1 MKKFAIILAGNGVYD
16 GSEIHEA
23 VMTMLAIDK
32 LGAEYTIFA
41 PDKPQHHVVNH
52 LTGDEMNES
61 RNVLVESARIA
72 RGNIQSLTQ
81 FNADD
86 FDALV
91 IPGGFGAAKNLSD
104 YAFKGAQLTI
114 DKEVENAVSAM
125 HKRRKPIGALCIAP
139 VILAKI
145 FKNST
150 VTIGNDEGTAQ
161 HIEAV
166 GAKHQTTKTG
176 EVAIDR
182 ENLLFSTPCYMLNA
196 SINDIAVSAEN
207 LVRAICQC
215 ADVPMC

>member
-23 VMTMLAIDK
+23 IMTMLAIDK

-52 LTGDEMNES
+52 LTGEEMNES

-114 DKEVENAVSAM
+114 DREVENAILAM
-125 HKRRKPIGALCIAP
+125 HKLRKPIGALCIAP

-150 VTIGNDEGTAQ
+150 ITIGSDEGTIQ

-166 GAKHQTTKTG
+166 GAKHQTTTVG

-196 SINDIAVSAEN
+196 SISDIAVSAEN
-207 LVRAICQC
+207 LVRAIMGICKESN
-215 ADVPMC
+215 